1 MRMAILSKS
10 STAYIGLAVFGRDQ
24 GSLLWELL
32 IGLGMIAEVLFVLI
46 ADQFDPLVN
55 LVEEQIFKK
64 PLAWGQ
70 VMGFGSTC
78 TSSWFAAIVSN
89 IDGYD
94 IRRNNGH
101 WTFGSRSTPRRR
113 LGKAQTGLLRK
124 RRQEAFTVGAILN
137 ELDVAEAI

>member
-1 MRMAILSKS
+1 
-10 STAYIGLAVFGRDQ
+10 
-24 GSLLWELL
+24 
-32 IGLGMIAEVLFVLI
+32 MIARVLFVLI

-89 IDGYD
+89 TALVGAACMLQAFV
-94 IRRNNGH
+94 RRSIHQTARSSELLTGMNVMLIPGLAMAGVDSAGPDSGH
-101 WTFGSRSTPRRR
+101 WMAMTFGAIMGIGHSVQDQLLDAALERHR
-113 LGKAQTGLLRK
+113 LA
-124 RRQEAFTVGAILN
+124 A
-137 ELDVAEAI
+137 